1 MTRTLQRGNSTFK
14 ASEDDSPF
22 AAAVKR
28 IALKRGFTG
37 PELADK
43 MGLADQ
49 STITHTLKNS
59 NRFGGRGVR
68 PDTAEEYAKHLGV
81 PSAYLRILATQK
93 RTKDGFTR
101 PALAITD
108 YEIASRELR
117 LLVDA
122 IDAEDYIGE
131 SSETLW
137 QAILAAVFGGKERGG
152 SVALRRL
159 LEGMTDLHLRRL
171 EVAAKT
177 AVDPLGFNPV
187 ARDAA
192 TELREILDPIG
203 ITLSNWLKPVREDIL
218 YDLWLWLTA
227 TLSTRAC
234 ERHIEIERARLKA
247 RGQYVEAMDEHL
259 RRLQSDHTYAPTER
273 TQS

>member
-1 MTRTLQRGNSTFK
+1 MARTLQRGNSTFK
-14 ASEDDSPF
+14 ASEGDSPF

-28 IALKRGFTG
+28 IALRRGFTG
-37 PELADK
+37 PELAK
-43 MGLADQ
+43 KFGLADQ
-49 STITHTLKNS
+49 STITHTLKNTS
-59 NRFGGRGVR
+59 RFGRRGVR

-81 PSAYLRILATQK
+81 PSAYLRMLATQK

-101 PALAITD
+101 PTLAITD

-117 LLVDA
+117 RLVDA

-137 QAILAAVFGGKERGG
+137 QAIRSAIAGKERGG
-152 SVALRRL
+152 SIALRRL
-159 LEGMTDLHLRRL
+159 LEGMTDLYLRRL
-171 EVAAKT
+171 EEAAYT
-177 AVDPLGFNPV
+177 AVDPLGFRPPP
-187 ARDAA
+187 RDAA

-203 ITLSNWLKPVREDIL
+203 LTLSNWLKPVREDIL
-218 YDLWLWLTA
+218 FDLWLFLTG

-259 RRLQSDHTYAPTER
+259 RGIRADITYDPTER
-273 TQS
+273 TSS

>member
-28 IALKRGFTG
+28 IALRRGFTG
-37 PELADK
+37 PELAEK
-43 MGLADQ
+43 LGLADQ
-49 STITHTLKNS
+49 STITHTLKNT
-59 NRFGGRGVR
+59 NRFGKRGVR

-81 PSAYLRILATQK
+81 PSAYLRMLATQK

-117 LLVDA
+117 RLVDA

-137 QAILAAVFGGKERGG
+137 QAILAAVAGKERGG
-152 SVALRRL
+152 SAALRRL
-159 LEGMTDLHLRRL
+159 LEGMTDLYLRRL
-171 EVAAKT
+171 EEAANT
-177 AVDPLGFNPV
+177 AVDPIGFNPV
-187 ARDAA
+187 PRDAA

-218 YDLWLWLTA
+218 YDLWLWLTG
-227 TLSTRAC
+227 TLTTRAC
-234 ERHIEIERARLKA
+234 ERHIEMERARLQA

-259 RRLQSDHTYAPTER
+259 RRLRSDPTYDPTER
-273 TQS
+273 TNP